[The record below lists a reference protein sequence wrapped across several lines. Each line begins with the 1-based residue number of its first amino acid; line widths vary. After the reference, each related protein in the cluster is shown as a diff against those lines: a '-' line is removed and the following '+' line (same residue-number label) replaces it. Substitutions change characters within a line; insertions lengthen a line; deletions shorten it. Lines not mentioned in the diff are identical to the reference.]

1 MSTQP
6 PPPRRVPHTRYILGG
21 LGGLGFYLVGTL
33 YPPEEIRLL
42 YPPRAPPPI
51 ADLTSP
57 EAINHVNN
65 LEDTL
70 QSLPI
75 LRQKREDPDADEW
88 YETRPYANAPA
99 DRRVNHLTGG
109 ALRGPG
115 KLALPPLVRAKKDES
130 EAWILVHL
138 GRECAV
144 TMAFVN
150 LPEKV
155 GVTATLTLSYRAPTR
170 ADQFVVIRTKVW
182 VSGSIEDLK
191 GKLLVEAKAMFVQP
205 KYAALLNKTQIAQAV
220 GAPLPPTIPPAA
232 DGEPLTS

>member
-1 MSTQP
+1 MFSTLRAGLARHATRPTNMGSAVRRMGTQP
-6 PPPRRVPHTRYILGG
+6 PPPRRIPHTRYILGG

-42 YPPRAPPPI
+42 YPTRAPPPI

-57 EAINHVNN
+57 EAINHINN

-88 YETRPYANAPA
+88 YETRPYADAPA

-138 GRECAV
+138 GR
-144 TMAFVN
+144 
-150 LPEKV
+150 
-155 GVTATLTLSYRAPTR
+155 GVCGHDGIVHGGLLATLLDESLGREVR
-170 ADQFVVIRTKVW
+170 
-182 VSGSIEDLK
+182 L
-191 GKLLVEAKAMFVQP
+191 
-205 KYAALLNKTQIAQAV
+205 
-220 GAPLPPTIPPAA
+220 
-232 DGEPLTS
+232 